1 MNTYK
6 VTYVKNGQELI
17 GYIQAAGIMQARKM
31 MLLVD
36 GIEMIVRI
44 EGL

>member
-17 GYIQAAGIMQARKM
+17 GYIQAAGIMQARKL
-31 MLLVD
+31 MLAPGD
-36 GIEMIVRI
+36 IEMIVRI